1 MSEAKNSV
9 HPLVVPAVGDWY
21 DHATGRYEVD
31 WVCGCGDHDDG
42 EPSVGLRGDAMTWTG
57 AISQLS
63 DAGFERHN
71 SALTCGEAVPSNGVV
86 GG

>member
-42 EPSVGLRGDAMTWTG
+42 ETSVGLRGDAMTWTG

-71 SALTCGEAVPSNGVV
+71 A
-86 GG
+86 